1 MLIPDPRA
9 PFALALT
16 GLSALLSAGAT
27 LTDLAARA
35 LRPAPTSEPERE
47 PEWEPDAEPPAEGAP
62 EPPAS
67 VLDVAAIGT
76 APPAADAPA
85 ATPER
90 PGEPAGT
97 AGEES
102 HRRTSESHTE
112 ELAQRPAAEVIRAIR
127 ELSTDELEALY
138 DYETSHRNRKSVLAA
153 IERALAP
160 PTTETVYTTP

>member
-35 LRPAPTSEPERE
+35 LRPTPEAGPEPEPEAE
-47 PEWEPDAEPPAEGAP
+47 PEAEAGPEAEPEAEAEAGPP
-62 EPPAS
+62 EPPLS
-67 VLDVAAIGT
+67 VLDV
-76 APPAADAPA
+76 DV
-85 ATPER
+85 PETG
-90 PGEPAGT
+90 P
-97 AGEES
+97 GEES

-112 ELAQRPAAEVIRAIR
+112 ELAQRPAAQVIRAIR
-127 ELSTDELEALY
+127 DLSTDELEALY

-160 PTTETVYTTP
+160 PGTETVHTLP